1 MFIRSLHLSSCRH
14 LKNKQ
19 PFSLVKK
26 IRSKRGSEMVEAAIC
41 VPVLILTAMLLIRM
55 FTFYLEILSTG
66 INEHMSALEAWD
78 SYNGAGFRKYSSETE
93 VKMLRGGL
101 LRKDLTKVIKTRTY
115 LINEDLLVR
124 AGEAFE

>member
-1 MFIRSLHLSSCRH
+1 
-14 LKNKQ
+14 
-19 PFSLVKK
+19 
-26 IRSKRGSEMVEAAIC
+26 MVEAAIC

-55 FTFYLEILSTG
+55 FTFYLEILNTG

-101 LRKDLTKVIKTRTY
+101 LKNDLTKVIKTRTY

-124 AGEAFE
+124 AGEAFD